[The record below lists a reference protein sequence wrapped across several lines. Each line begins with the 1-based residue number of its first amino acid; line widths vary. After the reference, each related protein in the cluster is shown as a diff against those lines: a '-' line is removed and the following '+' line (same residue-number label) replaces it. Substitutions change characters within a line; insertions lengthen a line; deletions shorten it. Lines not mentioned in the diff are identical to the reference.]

1 MDQQE
6 FSPAVLKLR
15 VVQNGGMPLYLQ
27 LINQLKYLMASGRLR
42 PGEEL
47 PPIRVLAEKLIIN
60 PSTVARAYR
69 ELEIERLVE
78 KRSTNGT
85 FVAEGKSPFA
95 ESEQRRIL
103 VDRVDAL
110 LVEAKQ
116 FRVATS
122 EVITLIQERDAVLT
136 EGEWVK

>member
-1 MDQQE
+1 MDQ
-6 FSPAVLKLR
+6 SNNTSAALRIR
-15 VVQNGGMPLYLQ
+15 VVQNGGLPLYQQ
-27 LINQLKYLMASGRLR
+27 LANQLKYLMASGRLR

-47 PPIRVLAEKLIIN
+47 PPIRVLAERLVIN

-85 FVAEGKSPFA
+85 FVAEAESPFA
-95 ESEQRRIL
+95 EGEQRRIL
-103 VDRVDAL
+103 TDRVDAL

-116 FRVATS
+116 FRVATGD
-122 EVITLIQERDAVLT
+122 VIALIEERDRVLS
-136 EGEWVK
+136 EGEPVK

>member
-1 MDQQE
+1 MEQSSDT
-6 FSPAVLKLR
+6 SAALRMR
-15 VVQNGGMPLYLQ
+15 VVQSAGTPLYLQ
-27 LINQLKYLMASGRLR
+27 LYNQLKYLMASGRLR

-47 PPIRVLAEKLIIN
+47 PPIRVLAEKLVVN

-85 FVAEGKSPFA
+85 FVTEAHSPFA

-103 VDRVDAL
+103 CDRVDAL

-116 FRVATS
+116 FRVS
-122 EVITLIQERDAVLT
+122 TLEIVALVQERDIVLS
-136 EGEWVK
+136 EGERVK